1 MRIGSACQGDG
12 KRRGDSAMRALSA
25 EFAHPLILLG
35 VVGFLR
41 TRQMP
46 GAALITDHNYSTGFR
61 QVRGL
66 GHDGYP
72 DVAGAANPPRAGD
85 HGARRLRA

>member
-1 MRIGSACQGDG
+1 
-12 KRRGDSAMRALSA
+12 
-25 EFAHPLILLG
+25 
-35 VVGFLR
+35 
-41 TRQMP
+41 MP